1 MIGTVSFGSSSLDVS
16 SLNATWGKR
25 RRSAAAK
32 SESLIRKTYII
43 EERLAARKTTSGS
56 DVTTKR
62 TRETGI
68 PATFYSNLMFGPNS
82 FGPEGRLVTH
92 PGGSNAP
99 ERGRVRLTFY

>member
-1 MIGTVSFGSSSLDVS
+1 MIGAGSFGSSSLEVS
-16 SLNATWGKR
+16 SLNTTWGKR
-25 RRSAAAK
+25 RRSAAAQ

-68 PATFYSNLMFGPNS
+68 PATFYSNLISGPNG
-82 FGPEGRLVTH
+82 FGPEGRLVTTAGATH
-92 PGGSNAP
+92 GSVGA
-99 ERGRVRLTFY
+99 